1 MRFLLSC
8 CLLAIALTVVVPR
21 SVAQSSLPSIAATE
35 SAAASVTL
43 TFTFPSTGVDYSI
56 YQAGGD
62 ARLYVRVAS
71 SNLPSYK
78 LTPTDLRLVTVAND
92 PSDLDCVLFS
102 VPVKRG
108 TLPRIDRKQSDLKI
122 TFTPEPASLMSSAQ
136 PDNVPQNSDSTPRT
150 LRAVESIAGANLVPV
165 ANSAPVPAATATP
178 APNPLVTAVPF
189 DVDKKLLAFADA
201 DLAVPESPAFTVLGV
216 TPETVVR
223 PSSPREFAS
232 SLLNGVDRHGNF
244 QSGVALDFAPYLT
257 LAADEMTLGQYRSHY
272 KLRFLS
278 RTQFSFANTKGA
290 SDDDKSVRLALG
302 LRFTLWDKGDPH
314 SDDVLMDCF
323 TRVGSALFNIPI
335 PSILPPDQ
343 LPATTSAADKA
354 LSAAAW
360 EAYELKQKEFDSSK
374 NEGYEQCRAE
384 GRKRNWNKSSW
395 IVAFAP
401 SWISPTGLSKNFN
414 WNGAGFWTS
423 VAYGFEG
430 IPSLEKHS
438 QLILHARYRSN
449 EQVADPNNKGKFLN
463 QDSLFLGTRLRI
475 GNENSTA
482 SFEGSLIRSRSGNQ
496 GFDNS
501 ARYSVGLER
510 RIADNLWFALAF
522 GGDSGRSDG
531 ENKGFVLTS
540 FKWGFTPKRQFDPA
554 PGK

>member
-1 MRFLLSC
+1 
-8 CLLAIALTVVVPR
+8 LLAIALTLVVSP
-21 SVAQSSLPSIAATE
+21 STAQSSLPSIAATE

-43 TFTFPSTGVDYSI
+43 TLTFPSAGVDYSI
-56 YQAGGD
+56 YQAEGD
-62 ARLYVRVAS
+62 ARLYVRVAG

-78 LTPTDLRLVTVAND
+78 LSPTDLRLVFTVAND
-92 PSDLDCVLFS
+92 PSNLDCVLFS

-108 TLPRIDRKQSDLKI
+108 SLPRIDRKQSDLKI
-122 TFTPEPASLMSSAQ
+122 TFTPEPASLMSSTQ
-136 PDNVPQNSDSTPRT
+136 TEHVPQNSDSTPRIS
-150 LRAVESIAGANLVPV
+150 RPVASIAGENLIPV
-165 ANSAPVPAATATP
+165 ANTAPVPAATPSA
-178 APNPLVTAVPF
+178 APNPLVKAQPF

-201 DLAVPESPAFTVLGV
+201 DLAVPESPAFTVLGL

-257 LAADEMTLGQYRSHY
+257 LAADEMTLGQYRSNY

-290 SDDDKSVRLALG
+290 SDDDKSVRLGLG
-302 LRFTLWDKGDPH
+302 LRFTLWDRGDPH
-314 SDDVLMDCF
+314 SDDLLMDCF
-323 TRVGSALFNIPI
+323 TKVGGALFNLPI

-343 LPATTSAADKA
+343 LPANTSAADKA
-354 LSAAAW
+354 LSTAVW
-360 EAYELKQKEFDSSK
+360 EAYELKQKEFDSGK

-395 IVAFAP
+395 IGAFAP

-430 IPSLEKHS
+430 VPSLEKHS
-438 QLILHARYRSN
+438 QLIFHARYRSN

-463 QDSLFLGTRLRI
+463 QDSLFLGTRLRV

-482 SFEGSLIRSRSGNQ
+482 SFEGSLVRSRSGDQ
-496 GFDNS
+496 RFDNS

-540 FKWGFTPKRQFDPA
+540 FKWGFTPKRHFDPA
-554 PGK
+554 PSQ